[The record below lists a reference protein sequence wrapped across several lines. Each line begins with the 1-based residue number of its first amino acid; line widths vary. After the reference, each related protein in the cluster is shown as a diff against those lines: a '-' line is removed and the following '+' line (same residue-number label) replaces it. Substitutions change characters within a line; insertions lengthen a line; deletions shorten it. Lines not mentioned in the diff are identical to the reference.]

1 MSDETTII
9 NRELTASDIEAMSN
23 GLTAGKVDLG
33 TIRPVMVTTEYK
45 AVFFG
50 YMVGLPARTVHLM
63 RARNCLYWSE
73 DMKGFMGL
81 AEKGPSDRCRIG
93 PPSGITLFDVTSVV
107 EVTPAAVKRWEAAP
121 WSD

>member
-23 GLTAGKVDLG
+23 GMAANKVDLSN
-33 TIRPVMVTTEYK
+33 IRPVMVTTEYK

-93 PPSGITLFDVTSVV
+93 PPAGITLFDVTSVV